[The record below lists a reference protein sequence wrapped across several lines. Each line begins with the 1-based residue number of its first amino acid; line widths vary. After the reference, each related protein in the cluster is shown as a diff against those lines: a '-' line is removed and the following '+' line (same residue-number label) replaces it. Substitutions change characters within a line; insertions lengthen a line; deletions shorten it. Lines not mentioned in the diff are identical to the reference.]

1 MFADEIAV
9 KLADEATEADRAKKE
24 EGDQRGQSE
33 PTLNDLKKGLDEL
46 KSILITRKTAALPTA
61 QVPDNMQHCST
72 LSVLQAAWTV
82 RGDHYNNERGER
94 EASPKKH

>member
-46 KSILITRKTAALPTA
+46 KSILITRKTAA
-61 QVPDNMQHCST
+61 QVPDNMQYCST
-72 LSVLQAAWTV
+72 LSVLQPAWTV
-82 RGDHYNNERGER
+82 RGDHYNNESGER